1 MTLYEQVCDEANL
14 LAAWEHVKAG
24 GKRGGIDDVSVAMAA
39 EREEQFLSR
48 LRRDLGERRYRP
60 EPAQAVDISKPS
72 GGNRHIGL
80 PTVRDKVCQ
89 TAVLQVVV
97 PLLDRIFSPA
107 SYAYRPERG
116 PIRAVRRVVHA
127 VRNQGMAWV
136 CLADV
141 DDFFD
146 TLDADLL
153 EPMLRE
159 AVGDRDV
166 VDLMM
171 LWVRMGSVGPGWQWV
186 DRPVGIPQGA
196 PVSGVLS
203 NLYLTG
209 LDQFA
214 AAQGGSY
221 VRYADNLLL
230 MAREERQV
238 QRAFVAVQEMLRT
251 SLYLH
256 LNEGSVVR
264 PVAGGFEFLGVL
276 LSPSRISLSD
286 TKVDAM
292 RRQAQHTL
300 VRGISP
306 AALAELADLMQGW
319 SAYYGELID
328 QQARSTVDTAVLS
341 VVRTALQGQGW
352 RSCYTE
358 ARLLAT
364 LAGLSFLSQEVR
376 LNRVGTIRGLLNK
389 AALDL
394 PGPQPAEARET
405 TPTTTAPAAP
415 APSKVPA
422 PVPSTPQPAE
432 HQDTSLAVPTTGP
445 VAVPATPVRQHA
457 KGYDV
462 KRIVEQRKR
471 QYEQRERAGS
481 ELLVSTPGS
490 YVGVRDQMLYVSR
503 EHTIV
508 HRVPLR
514 VLRHITVASA
524 GVSLSSN
531 LLMDCWRNEIG
542 VDFVDRSGTSFA
554 RVQFED
560 DPSVRLALAQVDAQH
575 SGMAGCVAR
584 SIVAGKIG
592 NQMSLVRY
600 FLKSRSRSNPILA
613 ECLHRVDLMSKLAA
627 SMAEL
632 KQVDAD
638 LDTLRGK
645 LLSIEGRSASLYWD
659 CIADI
664 IGTSADFPG
673 REGRGARD
681 LVNSLLNYG
690 YGILY
695 GRVWQA
701 VAQQGLTAG
710 IGFMHVEQKGKPAL
724 VFDLIEEFRQEAVDH
739 PVVVAVTRHLPL
751 SLDKGRLTDDTR
763 KLVATQVLER
773 LETPV
778 RYHGTSTPLAEV
790 IVSQARLL
798 RYVLLGAAPTYHTY
812 HLKW

>member
-1 MTLYEQVCDEANL
+1 MTLYEQVCDETNL
-14 LAAWEHVKAG
+14 LTAWEHVKAG
-24 GKRGGIDDVSVAMAA
+24 GKRGGIDDVSVAAAA
-39 EREEQFLSR
+39 EREQQLLSG
-48 LRRDLGERRYRP
+48 LRRDLSERRYRP
-60 EPAQAVDISKPS
+60 EPAQAVDIPKPS
-72 GGNRHIGL
+72 GGERHIGL

-89 TAVLQVVV
+89 TAALQVIAPV
-97 PLLDRIFSPA
+97 LDRSFSPA
-107 SYAYRPERG
+107 SYAYRPQKG
-116 PIRAVRRVVHA
+116 PLRAVRRVMHA
-127 VRNQGMAWV
+127 VRNEGMAWV

-159 AVGDRDV
+159 VVVDHDV
-166 VDLMM
+166 VDLVM
-171 LWVRMGSVGPGWQWV
+171 LWVRMGSVGRSWQWV
-186 DRPVGIPQGA
+186 DRSSGVPQGA
-196 PVSGVLS
+196 PISGLLS

-209 LDQFA
+209 LDRFA
-214 AAQGGSY
+214 TAQCGSY

-238 QRAFVAVQEMLRT
+238 QRALGAVQDTLRT
-251 SLYLH
+251 GLH
-256 LNEGSVVR
+256 LRLNEGAVVR
-264 PVAGGFEFLGVL
+264 SVAGAFEFLGVV
-276 LSPSRISLSD
+276 LSPSRVSLSEA
-286 TKVDAM
+286 KVEAM
-292 RRQAQHTL
+292 RRQAQDTL
-300 VRGISP
+300 ARGVSP
-306 AALAELADLMQGW
+306 SSLSDLADLTQGW
-319 SAYYGELID
+319 SAYYGELVD
-328 QQARSTVDTAVLS
+328 QQARSTVDTAVFS
-341 VVRTALQGQGW
+341 VVRVALQGQGW
-352 RSCYTE
+352 RSCFTE

-364 LAGLSFLSQEVR
+364 LASLSFLSQEVR
-376 LNRVGTIRGLLNK
+376 LNRVGTMRGLLNT
-389 AALDL
+389 ATLAV
-394 PGPQPAEARET
+394 PGSEPLRTRTPLRVAPPQPS
-405 TPTTTAPAAP
+405 PL
-415 APSKVPA
+415 PSKVPA
-422 PVPSTPQPAE
+422 PTPARPLPTVSTGTMSTAPPTVSAAAPVPPVN
-432 HQDTSLAVPTTGP
+432 QDD
-445 VAVPATPVRQHA
+445 

-462 KRIVEQRKR
+462 KRVVEQRKR
-471 QYEQRERAGS
+471 QYQQRERSGS

-490 YVGVRDQMLYVSR
+490 YVGVRDQMLYVTR
-503 EHTIV
+503 QHTTV

-531 LLMDCWRNEIG
+531 LLMDCWRNEVG

-560 DPSVRLALAQVDAQH
+560 DPSVRLALAQVDAQR
-575 SGMAGCVAR
+575 SGTAGCIAR

-600 FLKSRSRSNPILA
+600 FLKSRPRSNPIVS
-613 ECLHRVDLMSKLAA
+613 ECLRRVELMGKLAA
-627 SMAEL
+627 GVAEL

-659 CIADI
+659 CVTEI

-710 IGFMHVEQKGKPAL
+710 IGFMHVQQKGKPAL

-739 PVVVAVTRHLPL
+739 PVVAAVTRHLPL
-751 SLDKGRLTDDTR
+751 ALDKGRLTDDTR
-763 KLVATQVLER
+763 KFVATQVLER

-778 RYHGTSTPLAEV
+778 RYHGTATPLAEV

-798 RYVLLGAAPTYHTY
+798 RYVLLGAAPAYHTY